1 MSSDSTSINDLP
13 TDPTAGGVNTNI
25 NMTISEK
32 PNNAPNNITPP
43 SLSLD
48 QTTINQIVTGL
59 QQAGSTGVTQL
70 PSRDIPRTTET
81 IVNDPY
87 IQPNYIPPPI
97 QKDYISED
105 QQLNDMIHNYN
116 KDVKTSNSIDEM
128 YEELQT
134 PILIAVLFFLFQ
146 LPFFKK
152 ILFTYIPGLF
162 SKDGNYNI
170 NGYVFISMLFGL
182 IYYVFSKIVTFFGTF

>member
-1 MSSDSTSINDLP
+1 MSTDSTSINDLP
-13 TDPTAGGVNTNI
+13 TDPTAGSVNTNI
-25 NMTISEK
+25 NMIISEK
-32 PNNAPNNITPP
+32 PNNNPNNIAPP

-87 IQPNYIPPPI
+87 IQPNYIPPQI
-97 QKDYISED
+97 QKDYINED

-116 KDVKTSNSIDEM
+116 KDIKTSNSIDEI
-128 YEELQT
+128 YE
-134 PILIAVLFFLFQ
+134 
-146 LPFFKK
+146 
-152 ILFTYIPGLF
+152 
-162 SKDGNYNI
+162 
-170 NGYVFISMLFGL
+170 
-182 IYYVFSKIVTFFGTF
+182 